1 MHALFRRFRLLSITA
16 VVAFLVMMVKLN
28 AVWDGLAALDASGVV
43 ATASAASGGHGEKG
57 GHAEKGKDAHAGG
70 TKTAAKDAP
79 KDTPKDAP
87 KDTPK
92 DAPKDTAQAPPSP
105 AEGDQGPHL
114 TPSEIEVLQQLAQR
128 REELARRADAL
139 DRREGLLKAAEHRL
153 DQKLQGLKDLQA
165 TLERL
170 IAEYKAQQD
179 EQTQT
184 LVKIYENMKP
194 KDAARIFEELEMGT
208 LLGVADRMKE
218 RKLAALLAEMNP
230 ARAKEVTEELARLR
244 TLPKASGAADA
255 GKRS

>member
-1 MHALFRRFRLLSITA
+1 MNGTPQMHALFRRFRLLSITG

-28 AVWDGLAALDASGVV
+28 AVWDGLAALEAGGVV
-43 ATASAASGGHGEKG
+43 ASARAASGAKTAAKD
-57 GHAEKGKDAHAGG
+57 GHAEKGKDAHASEA
-70 TKTAAKDAP
+70 KTAAKDAP
-79 KDTPKDAP
+79 KELAKEQPKD
-87 KDTPK
+87 K
-92 DAPKDTAQAPPSP
+92 AQAPPAP

>member
-1 MHALFRRFRLLSITA
+1 MHALFRRFRLLSITG

-28 AVWDGLAALDASGVV
+28 AVWDGLAALDASAVV
-43 ATASAASGGHGEKG
+43 ATARAASGGQGEKG
-57 GHAEKGKDAHAGG
+57 GHAAKGKDAHASEAN
-70 TKTAAKDAP
+70 TAAKELAKDPP
-79 KDTPKDAP
+79 KDP
-87 KDTPK
+87 
-92 DAPKDTAQAPPSP
+92 PKDTAQAPPAP

-244 TLPKASGAADA
+244 TLPKASGVADA

>member
-1 MHALFRRFRLLSITA
+1 MNGYSAMHVLFRRFRLLSITG
-16 VVAFLVMMVKLN
+16 VVALLVMMVKLN
-28 AVWDGLAALDASGVV
+28 AVWDGLAAQDGGGIV
-43 ATASAASGGHGEKG
+43 ATASAASGAKTAAKD
-57 GHAEKGKDAHAGG
+57 GHAEKGKDAHASEA
-70 TKTAAKDAP
+70 KTAAKDAP
-79 KDTPKDAP
+79 KELAKEQPKD
-87 KDTPK
+87 K
-92 DAPKDTAQAPPSP
+92 AQAPPAP

-128 REELARRADAL
+128 REELTRRADAL

>member
-1 MHALFRRFRLLSITA
+1 MHALFRRFRLLSITG

-28 AVWDGLAALDASGVV
+28 AVWDGLAALDASAVV
-43 ATASAASGGHGEKG
+43 ATARAASGGQGEKG
-57 GHAEKGKDAHAGG
+57 GHAAKGKDAHASEA
-70 TKTAAKDAP
+70 KTAAKDTPKELAKEPP
-79 KDTPKDAP
+79 KDP
-87 KDTPK
+87 
-92 DAPKDTAQAPPSP
+92 PKDTAQAPPAP

-230 ARAKEVTEELARLR
+230 ARAKDVTEELARLR

>member
-1 MHALFRRFRLLSITA
+1 MHALFRRFRLLSITG

-28 AVWDGLAALDASGVV
+28 AVWDGLAALDASAVV
-43 ATASAASGGHGEKG
+43 ATARAASGGQGEKG
-57 GHAEKGKDAHAGG
+57 GHAAKGKDAHASEA
-70 TKTAAKDAP
+70 KTAAKDTP
-79 KDTPKDAP
+79 KDTPKDP
-87 KDTPK
+87 
-92 DAPKDTAQAPPSP
+92 PKDTAQAPPAP

>member
-1 MHALFRRFRLLSITA
+1 MHALFRRFRLLSITG

-28 AVWDGLAALDASGVV
+28 AVWDGLAALDASAVV
-43 ATASAASGGHGEKG
+43 ATARAASGGQGEKG
-57 GHAEKGKDAHAGG
+57 GHAAKGKDAHASEA
-70 TKTAAKDAP
+70 KTAAKDTPKELAKEPP
-79 KDTPKDAP
+79 KDP
-87 KDTPK
+87 
-92 DAPKDTAQAPPSP
+92 PKDTAQAPPAP

>member
-1 MHALFRRFRLLSITA
+1 MHALFRRFRLLSITG

-28 AVWDGLAALDASGVV
+28 AVWDGLAALDASAVV
-43 ATASAASGGHGEKG
+43 ATARAASGGQGEKG
-57 GHAEKGKDAHAGG
+57 GHAAKGKDAHASEA
-70 TKTAAKDAP
+70 KTAAKDTAKELA
-79 KDTPKDAP
+79 KDP
-87 KDTPK
+87 
-92 DAPKDTAQAPPSP
+92 PKDTAQAPPAP